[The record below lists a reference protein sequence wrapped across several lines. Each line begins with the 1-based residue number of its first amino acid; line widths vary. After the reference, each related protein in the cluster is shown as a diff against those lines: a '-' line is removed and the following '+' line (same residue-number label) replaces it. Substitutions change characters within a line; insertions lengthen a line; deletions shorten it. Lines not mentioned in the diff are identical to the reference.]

1 MSWNRWVCFCWHGR
15 LRVLLCESRRG
26 VQDALYAT
34 PGGLVYE
41 CLGSTNVTALSL
53 TQGDPLPFEGVCV
66 SSEFSELDFGGTD
79 AHILPIQACE
89 AVYVVNHLYKW
100 HIISIPP
107 KTMLDP
113 SFECQSCHL
122 TGQRDFR
129 LTRQSC
135 PTGGTVR
142 TRCQLRFCC

>member
-15 LRVLLCESRRG
+15 LGVLLCESRRG

-53 TQGDPLPFEGVCV
+53 TQGDPLPFEV
-66 SSEFSELDFGGTD
+66 D

-89 AVYVVNHLYKW
+89 AVYVVDHLYEW

-122 TGQRDFR
+122 TGQGDFR

-135 PTGGTVR
+135 PTGGTRFEPVAN
-142 TRCQLRFCC
+142 CGSAVFCC